1 MATQILSSLL
11 GTWLTSMVGDDA
23 SNDKLLVRLFLL
35 KRARIDAYCHT
46 LQAAAVLGLI
56 MVWIAGRS
64 LNIVV

>member
-1 MATQILSSLL
+1 
-11 GTWLTSMVGDDA
+11 MVGDDA